1 MILAGDIG
9 GTKTIL
15 AIFSEIGGQL
25 EIVTEQKFASRE
37 HQEFNEIV
45 RKFVA
50 AQEHAVERVCFGIA
64 GPVKNGRSTATNLPW
79 IVDTRTLANNFGFE
93 PVGLINDLEATAYG
107 LSLLEPEDCVVLNPG
122 ADHAEGNV
130 AIIAAGTGLG
140 EAGAYWD
147 GNRHHPFACEGGHGD
162 FAPRNELEIA
172 LFRFLQTRFGH
183 VSYERV
189 LSGPGIYNIYKF
201 LRDTLRVEESDRP
214 SDDIMPE
221 DMPAFITQ
229 KALEG
234 RNKLCAGTLDLFV
247 SLYGAEAG
255 NLALKTMATGGIYV
269 GGGIAPKIIEKLKD
283 DAFMQAFF
291 SKGRMHPLLK
301 DIPVRVILNQ
311 KTALLGAAHHA
322 RLRGGDRPLD
332 SA

>member
-15 AIFSEIGGQL
+15 ALFDEIGDRL

-37 HQEFNEIV
+37 YEEFNDIV

-50 AQEHAVERVCFGIA
+50 AQEHAVEMACFGIA

-79 IVDTRTLANNFGFE
+79 IVDTRTLANYFGFQQ
-93 PVGLINDLEATAYG
+93 VDLINDLEASAYG
-107 LSLLEPEDCVVLNPG
+107 LSLLGPGDCVVLNQG

-162 FAPRNELEIA
+162 FAPRNDLEIA
-172 LFRFLQTRFGH
+172 LFQFLQTRFGH

-189 LSGPGIYNIYKF
+189 LSGPGIYNIYSF
-201 LRDTLRVEESDRP
+201 LRDTQRIEESDRP
-214 SDDIMPE
+214 ADDIMPE
-221 DMPAFITQ
+221 DMPAFITR
-229 KALEG
+229 KALED
-234 RNKLCAGTLDLFV
+234 RNDLCVSTLDLFV

-269 GGGIAPKIIEKLKD
+269 GGGIAPKIIEKMKG
-283 DAFMQAFF
+283 DAFMHAFF
-291 SKGRMHPLLK
+291 SKGRLRMLLK
-301 DIPVRVILNQ
+301 DIPVRVTLNQ
-311 KTALLGAAHHA
+311 KTALLGAAHYA
-322 RLRGGDRPLD
+322 SLRGGGRPLI